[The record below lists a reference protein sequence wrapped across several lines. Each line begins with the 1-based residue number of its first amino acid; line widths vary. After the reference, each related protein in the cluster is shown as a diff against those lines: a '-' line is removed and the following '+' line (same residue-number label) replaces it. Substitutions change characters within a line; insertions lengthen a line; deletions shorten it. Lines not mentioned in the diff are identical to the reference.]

1 VHALT
6 LALLLLDPAAAPPA
20 ASEPTITVTFPAP
33 GKERATLTVNPD
45 DPAGPATI
53 FKVVVGATTQTFS
66 HATPAAARTIEVPA
80 DPRLFVRFDVEQPG
94 TPAAHAFAR
103 ITPGSRPLLIPD
115 ACGGWDLATS
125 GSSAAAACFARDRH
139 CPIASHPSADR
150 RLTETQCGRGTQK
163 FCVPDYRID
172 VVGEK
177 GQKVRAGVD
186 NDLGHWI
193 LLRGPGQTRH
203 LNFPSGGRCP
213 GVTVE
218 SGTDR
223 ARLSLGWGQRVRV
236 RVLLDGQLSA
246 EDLPAEAHAESS
258 GGGGD

>member
-1 VHALT
+1 VHAL
-6 LALLLLDPAAAPPA
+6 LWPLLFLDAAAPPA
-20 ASEPTITVTFPAP
+20 ASEPTITLTFPAL
-33 GKERATLTVNPD
+33 GKDRATLSVNPD
-45 DPAGPATI
+45 DPSGPATT
-53 FKVVVGATTQTFS
+53 FKIVVGSTTETFS

-80 DPRLFVRFDVEQPG
+80 DARLFVRFDVEQPG
-94 TPAAHAFAR
+94 SGPGHAFAR

-115 ACGGWDLATS
+115 ACAGWDLATS

-139 CPIASHPSADR
+139 CPIASHPAVDR
-150 RLTETQCGRGTQK
+150 HLIEIQCGRGNSK
-163 FCVPDYRID
+163 FCVPDYRVD
-172 VVGEK
+172 VAGEK

-186 NDLGHWI
+186 NDLGRWI
-193 LLRGPGQTRH
+193 PLRGPGQVRH
-203 LNFPSGGRCP
+203 LNLPSGGRCP

-236 RVLLDGQLSA
+236 RVLIDGQLSA
-246 EDLPAEAHAESS
+246 EDLPPEAHAESG